1 MNGVIVSRLNIV
13 VRTLQCGDQITG
25 FDFNATSD
33 EVVPGA
39 VFKTMHDFDPMGF
52 TGFDLTQ
59 IERFLDDMYGN
70 ARVKIYRISLNRNGC
85 DMSHRRRIIT
95 ALQTANQ
102 LPARELC
109 FWESFRIMDDSGNEV
124 VTQPVTV
131 SRMSAQR

>member
-1 MNGVIVSRLNIV
+1 MSKLNIV
-13 VRTLQCGDQITG
+13 VRTLQRGDQITG

-33 EVVPGA
+33 EVIPGA
-39 VFKTMHDFDPMGF
+39 VLKTMHDFDPTGF

-59 IERFLDDMYGN
+59 IERFLDGMCGN
-70 ARVKIYRISLNRNGC
+70 ARVKIYRISLNRDDC
-85 DMSHRRRIIT
+85 DMSYRRRIIT
-95 ALQTANQ
+95 ALQAADQ
-102 LPARELC
+102 LPDRELC